1 MGWGYLGFGVLVSIS
16 CLYYAALQLLLD
28 KCQTDRADGREDS
41 PHTVIQHVNQ
51 QTTLKSNHTQ
61 FSEYFTPVL

>member
-1 MGWGYLGFGVLVSIS
+1 MGWGYLGFAILVSIS
-16 CLYYAALQLLLD
+16 CLYYAALLD
-28 KCQTDRADGREDS
+28 NCPTDRADGREDS

-61 FSEYFTPVL
+61 FSEYLTPVL